1 MRIISVQ
8 IVSSYRTFNALEKN
22 GKKKTIIIINIE
34 RLKKFKELTI
44 FRKISFPSIFNKKEK
59 LLIIILRIHFSN
71 NSRSSL
77 INISNF

>member
-1 MRIISVQ
+1 M
-8 IVSSYRTFNALEKN
+8 E
-22 GKKKTIIIINIE
+22 KKKTIIIINIE